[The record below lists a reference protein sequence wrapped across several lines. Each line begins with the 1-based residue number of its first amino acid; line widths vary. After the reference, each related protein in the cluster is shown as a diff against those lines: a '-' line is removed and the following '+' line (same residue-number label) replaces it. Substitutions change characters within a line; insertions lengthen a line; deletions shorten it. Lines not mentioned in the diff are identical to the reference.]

1 MNSVIN
7 EDARKLEADAQTIEQ
22 GLDCLARDCS
32 AWARKRAE
40 QGLTGLMEDLKGVEV
55 DVSLMLTDC
64 VSTGFQHGKDSPK
77 QVFHDFRQIFGCVDT
92 LFKDLKEARLQLG
105 EAYIHPSTLNHLE
118 VDFGRFEK
126 LIGKVQ
132 GHAASL

>member
-7 EDARKLEADAQTIEQ
+7 KDARKLETHAQTIEQ
-22 GLDCLARDCS
+22 GLDCLTRDCS
-32 AWARKRAE
+32 AWARRRAE
-40 QGLTGLMEDLKGVEV
+40 QDLRGLMEDLRGVEV

-64 VSTGFQHGKDSPK
+64 ISSGFENGEDAPK
-77 QVFHDFRQIFGCVDT
+77 EVFHDFREIFGCVDT
-92 LFKDLKEARLQLG
+92 LFRDLKEARLQLG

-118 VDFGRFEK
+118 VDCRRFEK

-132 GHAASL
+132 DYVTAL